1 MTTCLSNL
9 KRLIKPSNFQKKEFH
24 PIVMKV
30 GSARRGEMGLID
42 IATELE
48 IIARGLGLKLH
59 DKIINVLDSQWGMF
73 NVSRCIDNRYA
84 VKIHETNLVGQ
95 VLRSKFFPSLLFTRK
110 QTLCYSFHSG
120 CHSHRNHRQTTVEG
134 NR

>member
-1 MTTCLSNL
+1 
-9 KRLIKPSNFQKKEFH
+9 
-24 PIVMKV
+24 MKV

-48 IIARGLGLKLH
+48 IIARSLGLKLH

-84 VKIHETNLVGQ
+84 VKIHETNLVW
-95 VLRSKFFPSLLFTRK
+95 VK
-110 QTLCYSFHSG
+110 Y
-120 CHSHRNHRQTTVEG
+120 
-134 NR
+134 